1 MIADVTFERTIYN
14 PAPNKFEAGTGSIAD
29 AVGLGA
35 ALEYLENI
43 GMPSVNQWEH
53 ELMQYAL
60 HELKGVKGLTLVGTA
75 ANKSSALSFKL
86 DGYSDD
92 EVGARLD
99 SYGIAVRVG
108 HHCAQPV
115 LRHFGYESVVRPTIA
130 FYNSPDDID
139 KLVRVLKTFA

>member
-35 ALEYLENI
+35 ALEYLEGI
-43 GMPSVNQWEH
+43 GMPDVSRWEH
-53 ELMQYAL
+53 ELLQYGL
-60 HELKGVKGLTLVGTA
+60 RELRTVKGLTLVGTA
-75 ANKSSALSFKL
+75 RDKASALAFKL

-99 SYGIAVRVG
+99 SYGVAVRVG

-115 LRHFGYESVVRPTIA
+115 LRHFGYESVVRPTLA
-130 FYNSPDDID
+130 LYNSPEDID
-139 KLVRVLKTFA
+139 TLVRVLKSFA